1 MRVNVNLIKLIT
13 IIFVL
18 LITFIKIKCFNESEI
33 NVILIYT
40 SGIYRD
46 GTGNRSFDRF
56 QDNWLIIDNSI
67 YKKESKDLEEFIAR
81 MSEIPLG
88 QTVNRN
94 QVIFRGIMN
103 KETEGFL
110 VFTSIESRYR
120 TPSAFHKIP
129 EIIKKE
135 TGEKY
140 KVRLKYLYDDL

>member
-1 MRVNVNLIKLIT
+1 MKVNPKIMELIT
-13 IIFVL
+13 TFIVL
-18 LITFIKIKCFNESEI
+18 FITFIKIQCLNESEI

-67 YKKESKDLEEFIAR
+67 YKKESEDLEDFIAR
-81 MSEIPLG
+81 MAEIPLG
-88 QTVNRN
+88 TTVNRN
-94 QVIFRGIMN
+94 QVIFRGKLN

-129 EIIKKE
+129 EVLKKE

-140 KVRLKYLYDDL
+140 KVKLKYLYDDL